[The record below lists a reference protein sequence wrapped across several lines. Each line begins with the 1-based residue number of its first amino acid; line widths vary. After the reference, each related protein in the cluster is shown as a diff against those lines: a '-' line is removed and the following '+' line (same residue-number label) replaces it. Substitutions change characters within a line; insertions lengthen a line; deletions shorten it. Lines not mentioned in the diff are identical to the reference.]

1 MKYMYELVLR
11 NGNKITVVSDLNYED
26 FIDHTLGSAS
36 KFGGFTARE
45 VITSDSGDTSVTSE
59 YKTAIRLSDIIQATP
74 MGCVIPTKK
83 DE

>member
-26 FIDHTLGSAS
+26 FIDHTLGSAA

-45 VITSDSGDTSVTSE
+45 VVTNGTDTSVTSE

-74 MGCVIPTKK
+74 MGCVIPIKK

>member
-11 NGNKITVVSDLNYED
+11 NGNTITVVSDLNYEE
-26 FIDHTLGSAS
+26 FIDHTLGSAA

-45 VITSDSGDTSVTSE
+45 VVTSDSGDTSVTSE

-74 MGCVIPTKK
+74 LGCVIPIKK

>member
-11 NGNKITVVSDLNYED
+11 NGNKITVLSDLNYED
-26 FIDHTLGSAS
+26 FIDHTLGSAA

-45 VITSDSGDTSVTSE
+45 VITNDTGTSVTSE